1 MLLPFTS
8 TSAPTVFLGSGGFS
22 SYCWPTR
29 CSIHNNS
36 TSTNATN
43 TTATTNTTNMTNKT
57 ATTNSSVTSSAT
69 AQPTVQYSIRGRWLD
84 CPVGET
90 LQMRDY
96 FGTNLTGRLVCPTTQ
111 LQAAAYCRGL
121 ECPSGCGTG
130 LSQGVC
136 FEVRIRGGGKYT
148 LEGGE
153 RVVTG
158 VAHDVL

>member
-1 MLLPFTS
+1 
-8 TSAPTVFLGSGGFS
+8 
-22 SYCWPTR
+22 
-29 CSIHNNS
+29 
-36 TSTNATN
+36 
-43 TTATTNTTNMTNKT
+43 
-57 ATTNSSVTSSAT
+57 
-69 AQPTVQYSIRGRWLD
+69 
-84 CPVGET
+84 
-90 LQMRDY
+90 MRDY